1 MVRINFSHGA
11 ELVQG
16 RIAAVR
22 ECADKLGL
30 TVGIMA
36 DLQGPKIRIARFQRG
51 KVMLQKGGQ
60 FILDASLPVTSGN
73 DVSVGIDY
81 KELPTMWLLK
91 THYY

>member
-30 TVGIMA
+30 AVGIMA
-36 DLQGPKIRIARFQRG
+36 DYAR
-51 KVMLQKGGQ
+51 
-60 FILDASLPVTSGN
+60 T
-73 DVSVGIDY
+73 
-81 KELPTMWLLK
+81 
-91 THYY
+91 